1 MVKTP
6 SCFFCWYLV
15 WERGEGGRT
24 KHCMHSFFGH
34 QISSG
39 DVQRMKSNEG
49 CVIVLC
55 SNAMWGEVATVA
67 DSTQNGYLQGSAYN
81 VMLHGCAKQTQ
92 LKLHH
97 DSSALI
103 WPMMVLHN

>member
-1 MVKTP
+1 M
-6 SCFFCWYLV
+6 
-15 WERGEGGRT
+15 GEGGGWEDKT
-24 KHCMHSFFGH
+24 LHAFFFCH